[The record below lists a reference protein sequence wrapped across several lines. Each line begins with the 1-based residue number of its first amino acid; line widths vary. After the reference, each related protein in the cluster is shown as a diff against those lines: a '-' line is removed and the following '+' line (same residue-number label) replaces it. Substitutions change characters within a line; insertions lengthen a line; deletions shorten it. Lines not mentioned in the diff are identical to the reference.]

1 MIREELENR
10 EEQWL
15 SPYAAKSRFTQG
27 RAVPMAPCPFRT
39 DFQRDRD
46 RIIHSKGFRR
56 LKYKTQ
62 VFLPARGDHFR
73 TRLTHTLEVSQI
85 ARTIA
90 RGLFL
95 NEDLT
100 EAIALGHDLG
110 HTPFGHAGERV
121 LNEMLQPQGHFFHNE
136 QSLRLVDF
144 LEKEGQGLNLTAE
157 VRDGILNHTSKG
169 NPATLEGKVV
179 SLADRIA
186 YVNHDIDDALRSG
199 LLQEADLPHEFDS
212 FLGSS
217 HGSRINAMVSD
228 VIQTSGHKDDV
239 SMSTQ
244 GFEALCCLREFLFSH
259 LYRLPVVLAEE
270 EKSANILRAL
280 FSHYVAHLEELPSYL
295 AHEAPEIQAKDYI
308 AGMTDQYAV
317 HCFEALYIPKGF
329 L

>member
-1 MIREELENR
+1 MIREELEAR
-10 EEQWL
+10 EYQWL
-15 SPYAAKSRFTQG
+15 SPYATKSRETKG
-27 RAVPMAPCPFRT
+27 RAIDIEPCPYRT

-62 VFLPARGDHFR
+62 VFLPSRGDHFR

-90 RGLFL
+90 RGLYL

-121 LNEMLQPQGHFFHNE
+121 LDEMLQPQAHFGHNE

-144 LEKEGQGLNLTAE
+144 LEKDGEGLNLTAE

-169 NPATLEGKVV
+169 HPSTLEGKVV

-199 LLQEADLPHEFDS
+199 LLHEDELPHEFDD
-212 FLGSS
+212 FLGVD
-217 HGSRINAMVSD
+217 HGSRINAMVAD
-228 VIQTSGHKDDV
+228 VIITSSGKDDV
-239 SMSTQ
+239 SMSQ
-244 GFEALCCLREFLFSH
+244 RGFEALCCQRQFLFSH
-259 LYRLPVVLAEE
+259 LYRLPVVVTEE
-270 EKSANILRAL
+270 EKSSRILKAL
-280 FSHYVAHLEELPSYL
+280 FSYYVANPQELPDYL
-295 AHEAPEIQAKDYI
+295 GSEPPEIQAKDYI
-308 AGMTDQYAV
+308 AGMTDVYAV
-317 HCFEALYIPKGF
+317 NCFKNIYIPKGF